1 MPRCLQGLGVPVYV
15 VAQRTV
21 TSCAS
26 HRIASHR
33 SGREIC
39 IQYAVVR
46 NGEMPKGQQRDRQ
59 VLSKVQPVIDG
70 CCDKPAGSMAAFFRI
85 PLAIA
90 RSGIF
95 SCNWARVFVNQGQV
109 EMNGSADGDGQK
121 VKFLRTGLVQGTE
134 GNPLRFVDGVPSVGG
149 YIGLAQTGGLRS
161 RYIACA
167 AWVLNFGFEQ
177 ACGHHELM
185 FLPLRHCRGMLRTTI
200 IIFATTPLKEYSC
213 WA

>member
-1 MPRCLQGLGVPVYV
+1 M
-15 VAQRTV
+15 
-21 TSCAS
+21 
-26 HRIASHR
+26 
-33 SGREIC
+33 
-39 IQYAVVR
+39 
-46 NGEMPKGQQRDRQ
+46 
-59 VLSKVQPVIDG
+59 QPVIDG
-70 CCDKPAGSMAAFFRI
+70 CCDKPAGSMVAFFRI
-85 PLAIA
+85 PSVIA

-109 EMNGSADGDGQK
+109 EMNGLADGDGQK
-121 VKFLRTGLVQGTE
+121 VKLVRTGLVQGTE
-134 GNPLRFVDGVPSVGG
+134 GNPLRFVDGVPSIGG